1 VFGRVMDATDLAFAG
16 AAEQARLIAAGEVS
30 ARELVQTYLDRIE
43 RLDSQLN
50 AWRIVFAERALAEAD
65 QADARR
71 GAGNAR
77 LLLGVPVAI
86 KDDIDIGGEVTAW
99 GTSAHGG
106 PPPKDAEVVTRL
118 RSAGAIVLGKTN
130 VPELTQWPFTE
141 TITFGATRNPWD
153 VERTP
158 GGSSGGSAAAVASGM
173 VGIAAGSD
181 GAGSIRIPAAWCG
194 LFGIKPQRDRVPI
207 APHEDAWQGL
217 SVNGPLARSV
227 ADAALFLDA
236 TTDAGGFAAAAA
248 RAPGTLRIAVSTKLA
263 PGQLA
268 RISPD
273 VRAAVERTAE
283 LLRSLGHGVSER
295 DPDLPA
301 SLMSNVVGR
310 YLRGIHDDLQQ
321 AMPHPQRLEPRTR
334 AMARLGGLIPA
345 GIVAKMRA
353 GEAAMAARMNAIFD
367 DVDVLLQP
375 GPVAGPFRVGQF
387 HGRGALWTLN
397 GVAARVPFQGWWN
410 ATGQPACVVPAGL
423 DRHGLPVGVQLVGR
437 PNDEATL
444 LSLSAQLEAERPWAD
459 RRPPVS

>member
-1 VFGRVMDATDLAFAG
+1 MDATDLAFAG
-16 AAEQARLIAAGEVS
+16 ASEQARMIAAGEVS
-30 ARELVQTYLDRIE
+30 SREVVQTYLDRIE
-43 RLDSQLN
+43 RLEPQLN

-71 GAGNAR
+71 GAGNER
-77 LLLGVPVAI
+77 PMLGVPVAI
-86 KDDIDIGGEVTAW
+86 KDDVDIGGEVTAW

-106 PPPKDAEVVTRL
+106 PAPKDAEVVRRL
-118 RSAGAIVLGKTN
+118 RAAGAVVLGKTN

-158 GGSSGGSAAAVASGM
+158 GGSSGGTGAAVASGM
-173 VGIAAGSD
+173 VGVGLGSD

-194 LFGIKPQRDRVPI
+194 LFGVKPQRDRVPI
-207 APHEDAWQGL
+207 APHDDAWEGL

-248 RAPGTLRIAVSTKLA
+248 RAPGTLRIAVSSKLA

-283 LLRSLGHGVSER
+283 LLRSLGHEVFER
-295 DPDLPA
+295 DPELPA
-301 SLMSNVVGR
+301 GLFSNVLVR
-310 YLRGIHDDLQQ
+310 YLRGIHQDVEH
-321 AMPHPQRLEPRTR
+321 AMAHPQRLEPRTR

-345 GIVAKMRA
+345 GVVARQRA
-353 GEAAMAARMNAIFD
+353 AEAAIAARVNTIFD
-367 DVDVLLQP
+367 HADVLLQP
-375 GPVAGPFRVGQF
+375 GPVGGPFKVGQF

-410 ATGQPACVVPAGL
+410 ATGQPACALPVGL
-423 DRHGLPVGVQLVGR
+423 DRDGLPVGVQLVGR
-437 PNDEATL
+437 PSDEATL
-444 LSLSAQLEAERPWAD
+444 LSLSAQVESARPWAD